1 MTDEGEGT
9 NTVSRHPGWPGVVGR
24 TASLTASALL
34 AAGAVGLTWLGVR
47 APANQSADVAAM
59 DVPMP
64 ADDVVYACHGAP
76 GNTLGAV
83 DVGRTTATTT
93 LSSLDGDST
102 LTYGGKTLTEPV
114 TTLAEAS
121 DGLLS
126 VARADRAP
134 TGAVGVT
141 TTLSA
146 DGDLRGLTAAPCTP
160 PTAISWIVGGS
171 TQLGSSA
178 ELRLTNPGTTS
189 LTAAIRLYGSVGELL
204 APSGGRVVVPPGKTM
219 GFLLEAAG
227 TDSRLALSVEATG
240 GTLVPALVTEAL
252 DGETAAGTEV
262 TTAGAA
268 PSTDLT
274 VPGVVL
280 TDAAAQGEKASD
292 AAEGAPVS
300 SDAPVVRVVN
310 PGDEPATVA
319 VSMVGPDGTQP
330 LPGAGSLVVDPGAV
344 FDVSL
349 GGVPAGAYG
358 VHVGSD
364 APVTAGVRLVRS
376 AGEYPERSGALLHDV
391 AWSQATASDAG
402 EAGSIAL
409 PRGGEMSSDL
419 VLTNSGRSPAAV
431 SLTSA
436 DGTWSRD
443 VEVPAGTTV
452 TPEVPDEIAALTIAG
467 SGSQEVAAAAVVTT
481 QVTGSAAGTLI
492 AVVPAVADST
502 ALSETRLLLR

>member
-178 ELRLTNPGTTS
+178 ELRLTNPGT
-189 LTAAIRLYGSVGELL
+189 
-204 APSGGRVVVPPGKTM
+204 
-219 GFLLEAAG
+219 
-227 TDSRLALSVEATG
+227 DSRLALSVEATG

-280 TDAAAQGEKASD
+280 TDAAEQGEKASD

-319 VSMVGPDGTQP
+319 VSMVGRDGTQP